1 MRAAA
6 VIAAAGRSSRM
17 GEFKPLMVL
26 DGETVIGRIVRTLR
40 DAGAEEIVA
49 AAGYQGGELERHLTP
64 LGVRVVRNRRFGE
77 TQMFDSLKL
86 GIAAL
91 TGPWDVL
98 FLLPGD
104 VPLIRAGTLR
114 AMMEQPGQAVRPVW
128 NGRGGHPLMVR
139 PEGISRLLDYRG
151 PGGLRGAVSAQGLA
165 VTDFPVEDRGCTL
178 DADTREDWE
187 EIRAVLHRGENSGQR
202 PEDRGLS
209 GKDRGAV

>member
-26 DGETVIGRIVRTLR
+26 DGETVIGRIVRALR

-49 AAGYQGGELERHLTP
+49 AAGHRGGELERCLAP
-64 LGVRVVRNRRFGE
+64 LGVRVVRNRRFRE

-139 PEGISRLLDYRG
+139 PEGLSGLLDYRG
-151 PGGLRGAVSAQGLA
+151 PDGLRGAVSARGLT

-187 EIRAVLHRGENSGQR
+187 EIRAVLHCGEKQRTAPQR
-202 PEDRGLS
+202 P
-209 GKDRGAV
+209 GAVREG